1 MEIDQA
7 IKKRRTIHVFSK
19 KKVPKEVIERA
30 IFAANQAPSHRR
42 TFPWRFTS
50 LGHNKRELLY
60 QLQLTLKFG
69 DEEIDKYNLTK
80 IKDKILNPSHLLVA
94 TQICSDDQVQKLED
108 YAACACAIQ
117 NLSLSLVAD
126 GVGYKWS
133 TGKITTDPNTYQIA
147 EINPS
152 EEEIVGF
159 IWIGYGTKPPLIKRP
174 LISTIYRERLT

>member
-1 MEIDQA
+1 MEVNQA
-7 IKKRRTIHVFSK
+7 IKQRRTIHIFSK
-19 KKVPKEVIERA
+19 KRVPKEVIERS
-30 IFAANQAPSHRR
+30 IFAANQAPCHRR

-50 LGHNKRELLY
+50 LGIHKRELLC
-60 QLQLTLKFG
+60 QLQSSLKFG
-69 DEEIDKYNLTK
+69 DKQIDGFNLKK

-94 TQICSDDQVQKLED
+94 TQVCTDNQVQKLED

-147 EINPS
+147 EIDPS
-152 EEEIVGF
+152 EEEIIGF
-159 IWIGYGTKPPLIKRP
+159 IWIGYGTEPPLIVRP
-174 LISTIYRERLT
+174 LPNTIFRERD